1 MEKLSLLSDKAVL
14 VKHRFEKDSGT
25 MLSGGQQQRLC
36 IGRAIAYDPK
46 IVIMDEPCST
56 LDPIA
61 TAKIENLMGELSKQG
76 YTIAIVT
83 HSMQQAARTGDRTA
97 FMYLGLLEEINRKDE
112 MFLRPQSPRTQ
123 RFLGG

>member
-1 MEKLSLLSDKAVL
+1 
-14 VKHRFEKDSGT
+14 